1 MNCKDIFICAF
12 FLLTAGPSLRAQTVT
27 PTPETGVTPNTLL
40 LYRADLVPGKEA
52 AYEQA
57 EADIVRGYAN
67 SKIPVY
73 WLALQSATGSP
84 HVLYF
89 DGFDTFAEIEKAG
102 ADVAEGL
109 GAYPDVAN
117 LQQKLQEFVTAT
129 RTVMAFRRDDLS
141 YHLNKIDLAK
151 ARYVRVSIFQLRP
164 GYEDEFADAFR
175 ARARAHETNDI
186 ETPWMIYQVH
196 SGLLLP
202 AFLEFQPMD
211 SLGGID
217 DALDRE
223 KKGRHASG
231 EKRPSPAQNQK
242 WMKDAEVSMEMQ
254 LYNVSLSM
262 SHLSA
267 QSAAAATT
275 PARPAFERNAGS
287 ASNPGQSP
295 RTPPSSYGQAPHR
308 RTEAATADDESRR
321 E

>member
-102 ADVAEGL
+102 ADAAEGL

-196 SGLLLP
+196 SGLTLP
-202 AFLEFQPMD
+202 AFLAFQPMD
-211 SLGGID
+211 SLGEID

-231 EKRPSPAQNQK
+231 EKRPSLTQK
-242 WMKDAEVSMEMQ
+242 WMKDKEVSIETQ
-254 LYNVSLSM
+254 IYNVSLAM
-262 SHLSA
+262 SYLSA
-267 QSAAAATT
+267 PSVAAVPT
-275 PARPAFERNAGS
+275 PTHPAFVRNGGEA
-287 ASNPGQSP
+287 AKPGQRP
-295 RTPPSSYGQAPHR
+295 RTPPSSFAQAPLR
-308 RTEAATADDESRR
+308 RAEAATADDESPR

>member
-1 MNCKDIFICAF
+1 MRSENIFISML
-12 FLLTAGPSLRAQTVT
+12 FLLTGGLSARAQTVT
-27 PTPETGVTPNTLL
+27 PSPETGVTPNTLL

-89 DGFDTFAEIEKAG
+89 DGFATFAEIQKAG

-175 ARARAHETNDI
+175 ARARIHETNDI

-196 SGLLLP
+196 SGLSSP
-202 AFLEFQPMD
+202 AFLEFQPLD
-211 SLGGID
+211 SLGEID

-223 KKGRHASG
+223 KRGRHPSG
-231 EKRPSPAQNQK
+231 EKRPSPAQK
-242 WMKDAEVSMEMQ
+242 WMRDTEVSIETQ
-254 LYNVSLSM
+254 IYNVSLAM
-262 SHLSA
+262 SYLSA
-267 QSAAAATT
+267 QSVAVAPT
-275 PARPAFERNAGS
+275 PARPVFQRNG
-287 ASNPGQSP
+287 G
-295 RTPPSSYGQAPHR
+295 
-308 RTEAATADDESRR
+308 EAAKPESRR

>member
-52 AYEQA
+52 AYAQTEG
-57 EADIVRGYAN
+57 DIARGYAN
-67 SKIPVY
+67 AKIPVY

-102 ADVAEGL
+102 TDIAEGL
-109 GAYPDVAN
+109 NTYPELAT

-151 ARYVRVSIFQLRP
+151 ARYVRVTIFQLRP
-164 GYEDEFADAFR
+164 GYEDEFSDAFR
-175 ARARAHETNDI
+175 ARARIHETNDV
-186 ETPWMIYQVH
+186 ETPWMVYQVH
-196 SGLLLP
+196 SGLTLP

-211 SLGGID
+211 SLGEID

-223 KKGRHASG
+223 KRGRRAPV
-231 EKRPSPAQNQK
+231 EKRPSPAQK
-242 WMKDAEVSMEMQ
+242 WMKDTEVSIETQ
-254 LYNVSLSM
+254 IYNVSLAM
-262 SHLSA
+262 SDLSA
-267 QSAAAATT
+267 QSVAVAPT
-275 PARPAFERNAGS
+275 PARPVFERNGGEA
-287 ASNPGQSP
+287 AKPGQRP
-295 RTPPSSYGQAPHR
+295 TTPPSNYAQAPLR
-308 RTEAATADDESRR
+308 RAEAATADDESPR

>member
-1 MNCKDIFICAF
+1 
-12 FLLTAGPSLRAQTVT
+12 
-27 PTPETGVTPNTLL
+27 
-40 LYRADLVPGKEA
+40 VPGKEA

-141 YHLNKIDLAK
+141 YHLNKIDLTK
-151 ARYVRVSIFQLRP
+151 ARYIRVTIFQLRP

-175 ARARAHETNDI
+175 ARSRIHETNDI

-196 SGLLLP
+196 SGLILP
-202 AFLEFQPMD
+202 SFLEFQPMD
-211 SLGGID
+211 SLAEID

-223 KKGRHASG
+223 KRGRRAPV
-231 EKRPSPAQNQK
+231 EKRQSPAQM
-242 WMKDAEVSMEMQ
+242 WMKDTEVSIETQ
-254 LYNVSLSM
+254 IYNVSLAM
-262 SHLSA
+262 SYLPA
-267 QSAAAATT
+267 ELVGQVPT
-275 PARPAFERNAGS
+275 PTHPAFVRNG
-287 ASNPGQSP
+287 G
-295 RTPPSSYGQAPHR
+295 
-308 RTEAATADDESRR
+308 EAANP
-321 E
+321 

>member
-1 MNCKDIFICAF
+1 MHSKNIFVYAL

-27 PTPETGVTPNTLL
+27 PSPETGITPNTLL
-40 LYRADLVPGKEA
+40 LYRADLIPGKEA
-52 AYEQA
+52 AYTQT

-67 SKIPVY
+67 AKIPAY

-89 DGFDTFAEIEKAG
+89 NGFDTFAAIERAG
-102 ADVAEGL
+102 TDVAEGL
-109 GAYPDVAN
+109 NTYPEIAS

-129 RTVMAFRRDDLS
+129 RTIMAFRRDDLS

-175 ARARAHETNDI
+175 ARARIHETNDI
-186 ETPWMIYQVH
+186 EAPWMIYQVH
-196 SGLLLP
+196 SGLTLP

-211 SLGGID
+211 SLGEID

-223 KKGRHASG
+223 RRGRRASG
-231 EKRPSPAQNQK
+231 EKRQSPAQNQK
-242 WMKDAEVSMEMQ
+242 WMKDAEASIEIQV
-254 LYNVSLSM
+254 YNVSLAM
-262 SHLSA
+262 SYLSA
-267 QSAAAATT
+267 QSVAAATT
-275 PARPAFERNAGS
+275 PAHPAFERNGGEA
-287 ASNPGQSP
+287 AKPGQSP
-295 RTPPSSYGQAPHR
+295 RTPPSSYAPAPLPR
-308 RTEAATADDESRR
+308 AEAATVHDEFRH

>member
-175 ARARAHETNDI
+175 ARARAHEANDI
-186 ETPWMIYQVH
+186 ETPWMVYQVH
-196 SGLLLP
+196 SGLTLP

-211 SLGGID
+211 SLGEID

-223 KKGRHASG
+223 KKGRRAPV
-231 EKRPSPAQNQK
+231 EKRPSPAQK
-242 WMKDAEVSMEMQ
+242 WMKDTEVSIETQ
-254 LYNVSLSM
+254 IYNVSLAM
-262 SHLSA
+262 SDLSS
-267 QSAAAATT
+267 QSVAVAPT
-275 PARPAFERNAGS
+275 PARPVFERNG
-287 ASNPGQSP
+287 G
-295 RTPPSSYGQAPHR
+295 
-308 RTEAATADDESRR
+308 EAAKPESRR